1 MLNKDI
7 HIATGDDWAFLAEVR
22 TASGA
27 VRPVPGWTFDF
38 AVTRTADAPA
48 GAAVLRRV
56 VRDSPGAWEGQAFQ
70 LIRAAEMPAAGTYH
84 WRLRVRTAEQ
94 FTTTVG
100 AGQFIVGATSDAAS
114 AFNITAGAV
123 PLELSLVVPER
134 GPAGPVT
141 VPGAALSGNDW
152 TSRVVN
158 GVTEYTWDGGVKW
171 YRHQPVLDDGVPRFE
186 WVELP

>member
-7 HIATGDDWAFLAEVR
+7 HIAVGDDWAFLAEVR

-38 AVTRTADAPA
+38 TVTSHPDSPA

-56 VRDSPGAWEGQAFQ
+56 VRDAPGAWEGQAFQ
-70 LIRAAEMPAAGTYH
+70 LIPAAEMPAAGTYY

-100 AGQFIVGATSDAAS
+100 RGEFILGATSDAEA

-123 PLELSLVVPER
+123 PLELALVVPER
-134 GPAGPVT
+134 GPAGPAAEF
-141 VPGAALSGNDW
+141 GALSGDNW
-152 TSRVVN
+152 ISRIVN
-158 GVTEYTWDGGVKW
+158 GVTEYSWDGGTTW
-171 YRHQPVLDDGVPRFE
+171 YRHQPVLDAGVPRFE
-186 WVELP
+186 WVELS